1 VSTGAPLRVLY
12 LLHRYPQLSQTFV
25 RNEIVALRRAGV
37 VVDVVSVQPGDTTDV
52 ADGWA
57 GPVDPFPR
65 TGYGARRGV
74 AALASWSVRH
84 PARVARFAA
93 HRSRDAEYR
102 TLGDRRIPALAAG
115 LQAHR
120 YDRVHTHFAWPSAD
134 LARQLADL
142 LGVPASV
149 TVHAKDIFDRP
160 LSDLAVLEAMDDVV
174 TVCRFNVE
182 YLRVAGL
189 RNPRL
194 HVVPCGVDLPD
205 ATAGTAGSDRGNDR
219 GNDRGSDRGSDGGAA
234 DVVAVG
240 RLVEKKGFDTLVD
253 AAALLAPDRPG
264 LTVRVIGDGPWRQR
278 LQRRV
283 DDAGLAGVVRLTGP
297 APHAQALEAIAAAAV
312 FCLPARR
319 AADGDLDALPVVL
332 REAQARAVPV
342 VTTTVAG
349 IPEAVDDDCG
359 WLVPPADPVALAG
372 ALEAALADPAERRAR
387 GERGRLRVAATGTLA
402 VQAVALLTVFEGRR
416 APRERRPHAAVPGT
430 GVVVGGSESGGESAA
445 RAVVGPTESA
455 AHLVV
460 DPAESTA
467 HQAAGDLTRSG
478 R

>member
-37 VVDVVSVQPGDTTDV
+37 VVDVLTVQPGDTADV

-65 TGYGARRGV
+65 AGYGARRGV

-115 LQAHR
+115 LRARR

-142 LGVPASV
+142 LGVPASI
-149 TVHAKDIFDRP
+149 TVHARDIFDRP
-160 LSDLAVLEAMDDVV
+160 LADLAVLEAMDDVV

-182 YLRVAGL
+182 HLRAAGL

-205 ATAGTAGSDRGNDR
+205 APPGAAGSVQGGDRA
-219 GNDRGSDRGSDGGAA
+219 SDGAAA

-253 AAALLAPDRPG
+253 AAALLARDRPG
-264 LTVRVIGDGPWRQR
+264 LSVRVIGDGPWRER

-283 DDAGLAGVVRLTGP
+283 DDAGLEAVVRLTGP
-297 APHAQALEAIAAAAV
+297 APHAEALQAIAAAAV

-349 IPEAVDDDCG
+349 IGEVVDDDCG

-372 ALEAALADPAERRAR
+372 ALRAALADPGERRVR

-402 VQAVALLTVFEGRR
+402 VQSAALLAVFAGRR
-416 APRERRPHAAVPGT
+416 RGTGVGGPRGRRPHAAVT
-430 GVVVGGSESGGESAA
+430 GAGDGVGAGL
-445 RAVVGPTESA
+445 VGKENGPESA
-455 AHLVV
+455 AHTVGA
-460 DPAESTA
+460 PAESTA
-467 HQAAGDLTRSG
+467 HQVAGDLARS
-478 R
+478 RR

>member
-1 VSTGAPLRVLY
+1 MTAGAPLRVLY

-25 RNEIVALRRAGV
+25 RNEIVALRRRGV
-37 VVDVVSVQPGDTTDV
+37 VVDVLTVQPGDTADV

-65 TGYGARRGV
+65 AGYGARRGV

-115 LQAHR
+115 LQER
-120 YDRVHTHFAWPSAD
+120 GYDRVHTHFAWPSAD
-134 LARQLADL
+134 VARQLADL

-160 LSDLAVLEAMDDVV
+160 LAELAVLEAMDDVV
-174 TVCRFNVE
+174 TVCRFNVDH
-182 YLRVAGL
+182 LRAAGL

-205 ATAGTAGSDRGNDR
+205 APGTAGSDQ
-219 GNDRGSDRGSDGGAA
+219 GSDRAAA

-253 AAALLAPDRPG
+253 AAALLAPDRPW
-264 LTVRVIGDGPWRQR
+264 LSVRVMGDGPWRER

-283 DDAGLAGVVRLTGP
+283 DDAGLEAVVRLTGP
-297 APHAQALEAIAAAAV
+297 APHAQALQAIAAAAV

-349 IPEAVDDDCG
+349 IPEAVDGDCG

-372 ALEAALADPAERRAR
+372 ALRTALADPGERRAR
-387 GERGRLRVAATGTLA
+387 GERGRKRVAATGTLA
-402 VQAVALLTVFEGRR
+402 VQAAALLAVFEGRG
-416 APRERRPHAAVPGT
+416 APRGRRPHAAVT
-430 GVVVGGSESGGESAA
+430 GVGDGVVESGGESVAHT
-445 RAVVGPTESA
+445 VGGPVES
-455 AHLVV
+455 
-460 DPAESTA
+460 SA
-467 HQAAGDLTRSG
+467 HQAADDLARSG